1 MPSLLEP
8 CNQERF
14 LSQALIMTARRIIK
28 RPQIHDLGQLCEAVG
43 VDEFHDIAK
52 AVYKATDC
60 GAFVTAEAGQVV
72 VGSIVEG
79 VDYGTENH
87 ILVYPFTLSDFWEA
101 IEKVELEAE
110 MIWSATHGCDDCGE
124 EDPWT
129 GSVAINPECK
139 TCEGEGVV
147 I

>member
-1 MPSLLEP
+1 
-8 CNQERF
+8 
-14 LSQALIMTARRIIK
+14 MTARRIIK

-52 AVYKATDC
+52 AVYKATHC
-60 GAFVTAEAGQVV
+60 VAFVTAEAGQVV
-72 VGSIVEG
+72 VGAVVEG
-79 VDYGTENH
+79 VDYGTRRH

-110 MIWSATHGCDDCGE
+110 MIWGATH
-124 EDPWT
+124 
-129 GSVAINPECK
+129 ECK

>member
-1 MPSLLEP
+1 
-8 CNQERF
+8 
-14 LSQALIMTARRIIK
+14 MTARRIIK

-43 VDEFHDIAK
+43 VEHFHELEQ
-52 AVYKATDC
+52 AVCKGTEC
-60 GAFVTAEAGQVV
+60 GAFIVSEAGQVV

-79 VDYGTENH
+79 VDRETENH
-87 ILVYPFTLSDFWEA
+87 ILVYPFTLSDFWSALE
-101 IEKVELEAE
+101 EVELEAE
-110 MIWSATHGCDDCGE
+110 EIWNATHGCDDCGE

>member
-1 MPSLLEP
+1 
-8 CNQERF
+8 
-14 LSQALIMTARRIIK
+14 MTARRIIK

-43 VDEFHDIAK
+43 VGQFHELEK
-52 AVYKATDC
+52 AVFKGTTC
-60 GAFVTAEAGQVV
+60 GAYVVSEAGQVV

-79 VDYGTENH
+79 VDYGTEYH

-101 IEKVELEAE
+101 LEKVELEAE
-110 MIWSATHGCDDCGE
+110 EIWNDTHGCDDCGE

>member
-1 MPSLLEP
+1 
-8 CNQERF
+8 
-14 LSQALIMTARRIIK
+14 MTARRIIK

-43 VDEFHDIAK
+43 VEQFHELEK
-52 AVYKATDC
+52 AVFKGTTC
-60 GAFVTAEAGQVV
+60 GAYVVSEAGQVV

-87 ILVYPFTLSDFWEA
+87 ILVYPFTLSDFWSALE
-101 IEKVELEAE
+101 EVELEAE
-110 MIWSATHGCDDCGE
+110 EIWNATHGCDDCGE

-129 GSVAINPECK
+129 LATPINPECK
-139 TCEGEGVV
+139 TCKGRGVV